1 MNRESSY
8 QVADVVHIF
17 STGGQIMKSSKSSV
31 RIWRITGISSIVATI
46 VLIGGFIYAISD
58 VLHPEGSAYTGTA
71 STEPATNETA
81 ATTANADGSF
91 RVTVLGD
98 SLAKGTGDDDGSGFA
113 RRTVDLLQKDGKD
126 AKLIANLGINGQK
139 TASVLS
145 SLEETGVQHTLQQSN
160 MIFVSIGANDLFNA
174 GEALG
179 NNQQQAPTKQQLL
192 ANLPKASKTL
202 QQILERI
209 AKINPDAHILYL
221 GLYNP
226 FSDLPE
232 LRVPG
237 NEAVTT
243 WNTTAMNIINSQ
255 SNMSLIPTFDLF
267 QKNINKY
274 LSSDHFHPNGAGYE
288 QIAERVVQSIE

>member
-8 QVADVVHIF
+8 QVADVVHI
-17 STGGQIMKSSKSSV
+17 SNTGGQIMKSSKSSV
-31 RIWRITGISSIVATI
+31 RIWRITGITSIVATI

-58 VLHPEGSAYTGTA
+58 VLNPVGSTYTSDAATSGVK
-71 STEPATNETA
+71 PATTA
-81 ATTANADGSF
+81 ATDGSF
-91 RVTVLGD
+91 QIAVLGD

-113 RRTVDLLQKDGKD
+113 RRTVDLLQKNGKE

-145 SLEETGVQHTLQQSN
+145 SLEEPGVQHVLKQSN

-179 NNQQQAPTKQQLL
+179 NTQQAPSKQQLL

-202 QQILERI
+202 QKILERI
-209 AKINPDAHILYL
+209 AQINPDAHILYL

-232 LRVPG
+232 IRVPG
-237 NEAVTT
+237 NEAVTA
-243 WNTTAMNIINSQ
+243 WNTTALNIINSQ

-267 QKNINKY
+267 QQNLNKY
-274 LSSDHFHPNGAGYE
+274 LSSDHFHPNGTGYE

>member
-8 QVADVVHIF
+8 QVADVVHI
-17 STGGQIMKSSKSSV
+17 SNTGGQIMKSSKSSV
-31 RIWRITGISSIVATI
+31 RIWRITGITSIVATI

-58 VLHPEGSAYTGTA
+58 VLNPVGSTYTSD
-71 STEPATNETA
+71 STTSEAKPATTV
-81 ATTANADGSF
+81 ATDGSF
-91 RVTVLGD
+91 QIAVLGD

-113 RRTVDLLQKDGKD
+113 RRTVDLLQKNGKE

-145 SLEETGVQHTLQQSN
+145 SLEEPGVQHVLKQSN

-179 NNQQQAPTKQQLL
+179 NTQQAPSKQQLL

-209 AKINPDAHILYL
+209 AQINPDAHILYL

-232 LRVPG
+232 IRVPG
-237 NEAVTT
+237 NEAVTA
-243 WNTTAMNIINSQ
+243 WNTTALNIINSQ

-267 QKNINKY
+267 QQNLNKY
-274 LSSDHFHPNGAGYE
+274 LSSDHFHPNGTGYE

>member
-1 MNRESSY
+1 
-8 QVADVVHIF
+8 
-17 STGGQIMKSSKSSV
+17 MKSSKSSV
-31 RIWRITGISSIVATI
+31 RIWRVTGISSIVATI
-46 VLIGGFIYAISD
+46 ILIGGFIYAISD
-58 VLHPEGSAYTGTA
+58 VLNPVGSTYEGASSTDSTANGTSATNTA
-71 STEPATNETA
+71 SAKGTFQIA
-81 ATTANADGSF
+81 
-91 RVTVLGD
+91 VLGD

-113 RRTVDLLQKDGKD
+113 RRTVDLLQKDGKE

-145 SLEETGVQHTLQQSN
+145 SLEEPGVQHVLQQSN

-179 NNQQQAPTKQQLL
+179 NTQQAPSKEQLL

-209 AKINPDAHILYL
+209 SKINPDAHILYL

-243 WNTTAMNIINSQ
+243 WNTTAMNIINNQ
-255 SNMSLIPTFDLF
+255 ANMSLIPTFDLF
-267 QKNINKY
+267 QQNLNKY
-274 LSSDHFHPNGAGYE
+274 LSSDHFHPNGTGYE
-288 QIAERVVQSIE
+288 QIAERVVQSID

>member
-1 MNRESSY
+1 
-8 QVADVVHIF
+8 
-17 STGGQIMKSSKSSV
+17 MKSSKSSV
-31 RIWRITGISSIVATI
+31 RIWRITGISSIVAT
-46 VLIGGFIYAISD
+46 VLLIGGFIYAISD
-58 VLHPEGSAYTGTA
+58 VLNPVGSTYTGTT
-71 STEPATNETA
+71 STDSAQSGTQ
-81 ATTANADGSF
+81 ATTTAQAEGSF
-91 RVTVLGD
+91 QIAVLGD

-113 RRTVDLLQKDGKD
+113 RRTVDLLQKDGKE

-139 TASVLS
+139 TAAVLS
-145 SLEETGVQHTLQQSN
+145 SLEEPGVQHVLQQSN
-160 MIFVSIGANDLFNA
+160 MIFVSIGANDLFNG
-174 GEALG
+174 GEALS
-179 NNQQQAPTKQQLL
+179 NTEEKAPTKDQLL
-192 ANLPKASKTL
+192 ANLPKASKAL
-202 QQILERI
+202 QQILQKI

-243 WNTTAMNIINSQ
+243 WNTAAMDIINSQ

-267 QKNINKY
+267 QQNITKY
-274 LSSDHFHPNGAGYE
+274 ISSDHFHPNGAGYE

>member
-8 QVADVVHIF
+8 QVADVVHI
-17 STGGQIMKSSKSSV
+17 SNTGGQIMKSSKSSV
-31 RIWRITGISSIVATI
+31 RIWRITGITSIVATI

-58 VLHPEGSAYTGTA
+58 VLNPVGSTYTSDATTSGA
-71 STEPATNETA
+71 KPATTV
-81 ATTANADGSF
+81 ATDGSF
-91 RVTVLGD
+91 QIAVLGD

-113 RRTVDLLQKDGKD
+113 RRTVDLLQKNGKE

-145 SLEETGVQHTLQQSN
+145 SLEEPGVQHVLKQSN

-179 NNQQQAPTKQQLL
+179 NTQQAPSKQQLL

-209 AKINPDAHILYL
+209 AQINPDAHILYL

-232 LRVPG
+232 IRVPG
-237 NEAVTT
+237 NEAVTA
-243 WNTTAMNIINSQ
+243 WNTTALNIINSQ

-267 QKNINKY
+267 QQNLNKY
-274 LSSDHFHPNGAGYE
+274 LSSDHFHPNGTGYE

>member
-8 QVADVVHIF
+8 QVADVVHI
-17 STGGQIMKSSKSSV
+17 SNTGGQIMKSSKSSG
-31 RIWRITGISSIVATI
+31 RIWRITGITSIVATI

-58 VLHPEGSAYTGTA
+58 VLNPVGSTYTSD
-71 STEPATNETA
+71 STTSGAKPATTA
-81 ATTANADGSF
+81 ATEGSF
-91 RVTVLGD
+91 QIAVLGD

-113 RRTVDLLQKDGKD
+113 RRTVDLLQKNGKE

-145 SLEETGVQHTLQQSN
+145 SLEEPGVQHVLKQSN

-179 NNQQQAPTKQQLL
+179 NTQQAPSKQQLL

-202 QQILERI
+202 QKILERI
-209 AKINPDAHILYL
+209 AQINPDAHILYL

-237 NEAVTT
+237 NEAVTA
-243 WNTTAMNIINSQ
+243 WNTTALNIINSQ

-267 QKNINKY
+267 QQNLNKY
-274 LSSDHFHPNGAGYE
+274 LSSDHFHPNGTGYE
-288 QIAERVVQSIE
+288 QIAERVVQSID

>member
-8 QVADVVHIF
+8 QVADVVHI
-17 STGGQIMKSSKSSV
+17 SNTGGQIMKSSKSSV
-31 RIWRITGISSIVATI
+31 RIWRVTGISSIVATI
-46 VLIGGFIYAISD
+46 ILIGGFIYAISD
-58 VLHPEGSAYTGTA
+58 VLNPVGSTYEGASSTDSTANGTSATNTA
-71 STEPATNETA
+71 SAKGTFQIA
-81 ATTANADGSF
+81 
-91 RVTVLGD
+91 VLGD

-113 RRTVDLLQKDGKD
+113 RRTVDLLQKDGKE

-145 SLEETGVQHTLQQSN
+145 SLEEPGVQHVLQQSN

-179 NNQQQAPTKQQLL
+179 NTQQAPSKEQLL

-209 AKINPDAHILYL
+209 SKINPDAHILYL

-243 WNTTAMNIINSQ
+243 WNTTAMNIINNQ
-255 SNMSLIPTFDLF
+255 ANMSLIPTFDLF
-267 QKNINKY
+267 QQNLNKY
-274 LSSDHFHPNGAGYE
+274 LSSDHFHPNGTGYE
-288 QIAERVVQSIE
+288 QIAERVVQSID

>member
-1 MNRESSY
+1 
-8 QVADVVHIF
+8 
-17 STGGQIMKSSKSSV
+17 MKSSKSSV
-31 RIWRITGISSIVATI
+31 RIWRITGITSIVATI

-58 VLHPEGSAYTGTA
+58 VLNPVGSTYTSDATTSGA
-71 STEPATNETA
+71 KPATTV
-81 ATTANADGSF
+81 ATDGSF
-91 RVTVLGD
+91 QIAVLGD

-113 RRTVDLLQKDGKD
+113 RRTVDLLQKNGKE

-145 SLEETGVQHTLQQSN
+145 SLEEPGVQHVLKQSN

-179 NNQQQAPTKQQLL
+179 NTQQAPSKQQLL

-209 AKINPDAHILYL
+209 AQINPDAHILYL

-232 LRVPG
+232 IRVPG
-237 NEAVTT
+237 NEAVTA
-243 WNTTAMNIINSQ
+243 WNTTALNIINSQ

-267 QKNINKY
+267 QQNLNKY
-274 LSSDHFHPNGAGYE
+274 LSSDHFHPNGTGYE

>member
-58 VLHPEGSAYTGTA
+58 VLNPVGSTYTGTT
-71 STEPATNETA
+71 SSDPTSGTA
-81 ATTANADGSF
+81 ATAKAEGSF
-91 RVTVLGD
+91 QITVLGD

-113 RRTVDLLQKDGKD
+113 RRTVDLLQKDGKE

-145 SLEETGVQHTLQQSN
+145 SLEEPGVQHVLQQSN
-160 MIFVSIGANDLFNA
+160 TIFVSIGANDLFNA

-179 NNQQQAPTKQQLL
+179 NTQQQAPTKQQLL

-202 QQILERI
+202 QQILKRI
-209 AKINPDAHILYL
+209 VEINPDAHVLYL

-237 NEAVTT
+237 NEAVTA
-243 WNTTAMNIINSQ
+243 WNTTALNIINSQ

-274 LSSDHFHPNGAGYE
+274 LSSDHFHPNGTGYE